1 MNSLSTAQALSSTS
15 TLQRVTGRVIFTLFL
30 VAVAMLFA
38 PWQQTSEGSGRVVA
52 LSPLERPQEVD
63 APLEGRITEWKVV
76 EGSKVKTGETMLT
89 ISDNDPN
96 ILQRLK
102 AERQAVLDRIA
113 SATKRVS
120 SISDRQI
127 SLDRA
132 GTSAV
137 EAAAKR
143 IAMARQRTRANEE
156 LVAAS
161 KAVVETAK
169 LNYER
174 QKQLL
179 EQGLSSTRTFE
190 LAQLDWVRSQTEY
203 ERATAALQGSLGE
216 EGALAADRM
225 KALNDM
231 NAGIEDAQATEALGR
246 VEIAN
251 AEGELARI
259 DTRLARQATMEV
271 KSPCNGTVLRLL
283 GGAGTNFV
291 KAGEPLLIVV
301 PENTSSAVEVWID
314 GNDVPLIQAGRQAR
328 LQFEGWPAVQFS
340 GWPQVAVG
348 TFPAEVSLVDS
359 TDDGKGKFRVVLRP
373 VEGSPWPS
381 GAGLRQGVRVY
392 SWVLLDQ
399 VTLGYELWR
408 KLNGFPLSIQTPPTG
423 AATPSDT
430 AKKDK

>member
-15 TLQRVTGRVIFTLFL
+15 TLQRVTGRVIFAFFL
-30 VAVAMLFA
+30 VALALLFA
-38 PWQQTSEGSGRVVA
+38 PWQQTSEGAGRVVA

-127 SLDRA
+127 SLDKA

-203 ERATAALQGSLGE
+203 ERATAALQASLGE

-225 KALNDM
+225 KAMNDM

-301 PENTSSAVEVWID
+301 PETTSSAVEVWID

-348 TFPAEVSLVDS
+348 TFPAVVSLVDS

-423 AATPSDT
+423 AATPSDSV
-430 AKKDK
+430 KKEK